1 MPIPKQV
8 QVGPFTYSVTV
19 DQAAIDRAGQEMSN
33 IPWATTEHRKGKMVV
48 SPGLEANQERDTML
62 HEVLHACIHAIGLNA
77 YQKKDE
83 QEQLVRSLTPILLD
97 TLRRNPDLVEYL
109 LEA

>member
-19 DQAAIDRAGQEMSN
+19 DQAAIDRAGQEGRETLYGQTRHTISR
-33 IPWATTEHRKGKMVV
+33 ILVDPELSADQKRET
-48 SPGLEANQERDTML
+48 LQ
-62 HEVLHACIHAIGLNA
+62 HEVLHACINTSGLAISTT
-77 YQKKDE
+77 D
-83 QEQLVRSLTPILLD
+83 QENLVGALSPILLD
-97 TLRRNPDLVEYL
+97 TLRRNPELVEYL